1 MAASASVQNNWRT
14 MLARQFSRDLAGVW
28 DAHKEIVRFKIGE
41 GGGSGGSP
49 ITPDPTYIDLESE
62 GERKTG
68 LCSFSNGSASVTGD
82 GSCTFLADFAANDWI
97 KPGARTTGAPS
108 VSPYAP
114 GYPGTEYDEWGQIQS
129 ITDNNNIVLTA
140 PYAGVS
146 TPEDRPPMKATQA
159 QGPLFTFRKTL
170 DPADVIFFSA
180 NPAICEVT
188 TLVAAGEANQD
199 QLGNPP
205 DFYELGGFDEDGVMV
220 FYCTFD
226 VQTKVVGVQLITIV
240 QLVF

>member
-1 MAASASVQNNWRT
+1 
-14 MLARQFSRDLAGVW
+14 MLARQFSRDLAVW

-62 GERKTG
+62 GEQKTG
-68 LCSFSNGSASVTGD
+68 LVTFNNGVAAVSGVGCSFTTEFSV
-82 GSCTFLADFAANDWI
+82 NDWI
-97 KPGARTTGAPS
+97 KPGADPTGA
-108 VSPYAP
+108 SPYAP
-114 GYPGTEYDEWGQIQS
+114 GVPGTEYDEWGQIQS
-129 ITDNNNIVLTA
+129 ITDNNNLVLTA
-140 PYAGVS
+140 PYAGVTTVPARS
-146 TPEDRPPMKATQA
+146 PMKATAA

-180 NPAICEVT
+180 LPAITEVT
-188 TLVAAGEANQD
+188 TLVAAAEANAD

-226 VQTKVVGVQLITIV
+226 VQTKVAGVQLITVI